1 MLNLNLKG
9 TRLEKRIV
17 VTRYNKT
24 SGRSPPTPDMR
35 SVQNFTPPEFQA
47 KTISPNL
54 VLVIKTQKVSG
65 NGETYTTGKKFT
77 LPLAV
82 TAWTNLTSACLKQVP
97 GSVLVLGNTNTSCM
111 LCLHRSKKLAQPA

>member
-1 MLNLNLKG
+1 MIMIMLNLNLKG

-82 TAWTNLTSACLKQVP
+82 TAWTNLTSAPHSFAMPKRKHFSHDVFP
-97 GSVLVLGNTNTSCM
+97 
-111 LCLHRSKKLAQPA
+111 